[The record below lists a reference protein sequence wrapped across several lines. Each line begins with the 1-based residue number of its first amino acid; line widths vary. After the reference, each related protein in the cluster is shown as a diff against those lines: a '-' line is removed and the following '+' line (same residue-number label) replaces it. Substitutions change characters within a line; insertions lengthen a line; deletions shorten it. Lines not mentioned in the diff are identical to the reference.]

1 MKKKLLAMLLGMA
14 MAVTLITGCGNQNEE
29 TPVSQEE
36 PVAAAEE
43 EPEAEAAE
51 GTAAEESEGGKV
63 IGFCPPTMNNPFFYY
78 IEQNVREAV
87 EAKGDTLITMDPQLD
102 SQKQIEQVEDL
113 LLQDIDAL
121 LLCPFDSTAIKP
133 ALVAADEAGVP
144 VIVFDT
150 KVVDDEYAATT
161 VASDNI
167 NAGRVVGEDLAGKL
181 EKGSKI
187 AVIYSPAGE
196 TDRYR
201 LQGFEEGIEGMDY
214 EIVAK
219 LGGKGD
225 TGVSM
230 PLAEDILQA
239 NADLGAFF
247 CCNDQAA
254 IGAVQAIES
263 AGKTGEVLVYGVDGS
278 PEGKAAIAE
287 GTMTGTG
294 AQSPANIGLK
304 AVDAAYSILA
314 GETVEKDTVVETF
327 LINAD
332 NVNEYGTDGWQ

>member
-1 MKKKLLAMLLGMA
+1 MRKKLLAGLLGMVMTA
-14 MAVTLITGCGNQNEE
+14 ALITGCGDKKEE
-29 TPVSQEE
+29 AATSEE
-36 PVAAAEE
+36 AEVTAEAKPEEVPAAEE
-43 EPEAEAAE
+43 EKEA
-51 GTAAEESEGGKV
+51 GEGGRV
-63 IGFCPPTMNNPFFYY
+63 IGFCPPTMNNPFFYF
-78 IEQNVREAV
+78 IEQNVRQAV

-133 ALVAADEAGVP
+133 ALVAADEAEVP

-150 KVVDDEYAATT
+150 KVVDDQYAATT
-161 VASDNI
+161 VASDNV
-167 NAGRVVGEDLAGKL
+167 NAGRVVGEDLAAKL

-187 AVIYSPAGE
+187 AVLYSPAGE

-201 LQGFEEGIEGMDY
+201 LQGFEEAIEGMEYD
-214 EIVAK
+214 VVVK
-219 LGGKGD
+219 LDSKGD

-230 PLAEDILQA
+230 PLAEDVLQA
-239 NADLGAFF
+239 YEDLGAFF

-254 IGAVQAIES
+254 IGAVQAIEA
-263 AGKTGEVLVYGVDGS
+263 AGRTGEVLVYGIDGS

-287 GTMTGTG
+287 GAMTATG

-304 AVDAAYSILA
+304 AVDAAYRILT

-327 LINAD
+327 LINGD
-332 NVNEYGTDGWQ
+332 NVEEYGTDGWQ